1 MNWKLSF
8 QIAITHLLTKPRQ
21 TVVAMLGVM
30 FGISMFIIMISFMT
44 GVNNFMEEMAM
55 DGSPHVRI
63 YNPLQVKDGKIIE
76 QMYSTG
82 GQPATASGQ
91 PVWYV
96 VHHQRPKND
105 LSKIKNALF
114 LADELEKL
122 EEVEGVA
129 PQVSTQVFFNNGP
142 IQISGTMS
150 GIEVYKQKELF
161 NLESKLD
168 EGSLDNL
175 LTTSNAIVMGKGL
188 AEKVNVQL
196 GDRVSVTTPEG
207 NNLVL
212 KVVGIFSY
220 GMSAFDDSKSYAS
233 IATVQKIL
241 MRDPSYITD
250 LHVKLKNIQDARSFA
265 VTISQQL
272 NVFAE
277 DWETAN
283 SSLLAGDKI
292 RNTMTAVVSFTLLL
306 VAGFGIYNIMNMNII
321 NKMKDIAILKATG
334 FQGKDIVS
342 IFLLQ
347 SVIIGILGGLLGLA
361 MGYGGAYLLSITPF
375 PEAKF
380 MRLKT
385 LPVNFD
391 STFYVL
397 GMCFGFLT
405 TLFAGY
411 FPARKASRVDP
422 VKIIRG

>member
-1 MNWKLSF
+1 MNWKLTSE
-8 QIAITHLLTKPRQ
+8 IAVTHLTTKPKQ
-21 TVVAMLGVM
+21 TIVAMMGVM

-44 GVNNFMEEMAM
+44 GVNNFMEDMAM

-63 YNPLQVKDGKIIE
+63 YNPLQVEDETIIAG
-76 QMYSTG
+76 SH
-82 GQPATASGQ
+82 SNSHD
-91 PVWYV
+91 WFV

-114 LADELEKL
+114 LANEIEKL
-122 EEVEGVA
+122 PQVQGVA
-129 PQVSTQVFFNNGP
+129 PQVATQVFFNNGP

-150 GIEVYKQKELF
+150 GIDVHKQQELF
-161 NLESKLD
+161 SLETKMD
-168 EGSLDNL
+168 EGTLDNL
-175 LTTSNAIVMGKGL
+175 LTSSNAIVMGKGL

-250 LHVKLKNIQDARSFA
+250 LHIKLKNINEAKAFA
-265 VTISQQL
+265 NTLHQEL
-272 NVFAE
+272 NVYAE

-292 RNTMTAVVSFTLLL
+292 RNTMTTVISFTLLL

-334 FQGKDIVS
+334 FQGNDIIG
-342 IFLLQ
+342 IFLMQ
-347 SVIIGILGGLLGLA
+347 SVIIGILGGLLGIIL
-361 MGYGGAYLLSITPF
+361 GYGGCYLLSITPF

-391 STFYVL
+391 TMFYIL
-397 GMCFGFLT
+397 GLCFGFLT

-411 FPARKASRVDP
+411 FPAKKASKIDP
-422 VKIIRG
+422 VRIIRG

>member
-1 MNWKLSF
+1 M
-8 QIAITHLLTKPRQ
+8 
-21 TVVAMLGVM
+21 MGVM

-63 YNPLQVKDGKIIE
+63 YNPLQVKDEKII
-76 QMYSTG
+76 
-82 GQPATASGQ
+82 ATSSKDSED
-91 PVWYV
+91 WFV

-114 LADELEKL
+114 LSGEIEKL
-122 EEVEGVA
+122 PQVQGVA
-129 PQVSTQVFFNNGP
+129 PQVATQVFFNNGP

-150 GIEVYKQKELF
+150 GIDVRKQKELF
-161 NLESKLD
+161 NLESKMD

-175 LTTSNAIVMGKGL
+175 LTSSNAIVMGKGL

-250 LHVKLKNIQDARSFA
+250 LHIKLENINEAKTFARS
-265 VTISQQL
+265 IHERL
-272 NVFAE
+272 NVYAE

-292 RNTMTAVVSFTLLL
+292 RNTMTAVISFTLLL

-334 FQGKDIVS
+334 FQGDDIIG
-342 IFLLQ
+342 IFLFQ
-347 SVIIGILGGLLGLA
+347 SVIIGILGGLLGIVL
-361 MGYGGAYLLSITPF
+361 GYGGCYVLSITPF

-391 STFYVL
+391 SVFYVMGL
-397 GMCFGFLT
+397 CFGFVT

-411 FPARKASRVDP
+411 FLARKASKIDP
-422 VKIIRG
+422 VRIIRG

>member
-8 QIAITHLLTKPRQ
+8 QIAITHLVTKPKQ
-21 TVVAMLGVM
+21 TIVAMMGVM

-44 GVNNFMEEMAM
+44 GVNNFMEDMAM

-63 YNPLQVKDGKIIE
+63 YNPLQVKDDKIIQGSNE
-76 QMYSTG
+76 NSRE
-82 GQPATASGQ
+82 
-91 PVWYV
+91 WFV

-114 LADELEKL
+114 VADELEKL
-122 EEVEGVA
+122 QAVEGVA
-129 PQVSTQVFFNNGP
+129 PQVATQVFFNNGP

-150 GIEVYKQKELF
+150 GINVVKQKELF
-161 NLESKLD
+161 NLETKMD

-175 LTTSNAIVMGKGL
+175 LTSSDAIVMGKGL

-220 GMSAFDDSKSYAS
+220 GMASFDDSKSYAS

-250 LHVKLKNIQDARSFA
+250 LHIKLKNINNAKPFA
-265 VTISQQL
+265 TTIGKSL
-272 NVFAE
+272 NVYAE

-292 RNTMTAVVSFTLLL
+292 RNTMTTVISFTLLL

-334 FQGKDIVS
+334 FQGKDIVG

-347 SVIIGILGGLLGLA
+347 SVIIGLLGGLLGIIL
-361 MGYGGAYLLSITPF
+361 GYGGCYLLSITPF

-391 STFYVL
+391 SMFYIL
-397 GMCFGFLT
+397 GLCFGFIT

-411 FPARKASRVDP
+411 FPARKASRIDP
-422 VKIIRG
+422 VSIIRG

>member
-1 MNWKLSF
+1 MNWKLAF
-8 QIAITHLLTKPRQ
+8 QIAITHLVTKPKQ
-21 TVVAMLGVM
+21 TVVAMMGVM

-44 GVNNFMEEMAM
+44 GVNNFMEDMAM
-55 DGSPHVRI
+55 DGSPHIRI
-63 YNPLQVKDGKIIE
+63 YNPLQVKDEKIIAGD
-76 QMYSTG
+76 SKSNDG
-82 GQPATASGQ
+82 
-91 PVWYV
+91 WFV

-114 LADELEKL
+114 LSDEIEKL
-122 EEVEGVA
+122 PQVEGVA
-129 PQVSTQVFFNNGP
+129 PQVATQVFFNNGP

-150 GIEVYKQKELF
+150 GIDVQKQKELF
-161 NLESKLD
+161 NLESKMD

-175 LTTSNAIVMGKGL
+175 LTSSNAIVMGKGL

-250 LHVKLKNIQDARSFA
+250 LHIKLKDIKEARMFANI
-265 VTISQQL
+265 IHEQL
-272 NVFAE
+272 DIYAE

-292 RNTMTAVVSFTLLL
+292 RNTMTAVISFTLLL

-334 FQGKDIVS
+334 FQGNDIIG

-347 SVIIGILGGLLGLA
+347 SVIIGILGGLLGIVL
-361 MGYGGAYLLSITPF
+361 GYGGCYLLSITPF

-391 STFYVL
+391 SMFYIL
-397 GMCFGFLT
+397 GLCFGFIT

-411 FPARKASRVDP
+411 FPARKASKIDP
-422 VKIIRG
+422 VRIIRG

>member
-1 MNWKLSF
+1 
-8 QIAITHLLTKPRQ
+8 
-21 TVVAMLGVM
+21 
-30 FGISMFIIMISFMT
+30 
-44 GVNNFMEEMAM
+44 
-55 DGSPHVRI
+55 
-63 YNPLQVKDGKIIE
+63 
-76 QMYSTG
+76 MYSTG
-82 GQPATASGQ
+82 GQPPTASGQ

-391 STFYVL
+391 ATFYVL

>member
-1 MNWKLSF
+1 MNWKLAF
-8 QIAITHLLTKPRQ
+8 QIAITHLVTKPKQ
-21 TVVAMLGVM
+21 TIVAMMGVM

-44 GVNNFMEEMAM
+44 GVNNFMEDMAM
-55 DGSPHVRI
+55 DGSPHVRV
-63 YNPLQVKDGKIIE
+63 YNPLEVKDEKIIANANKNNE
-76 QMYSTG
+76 G
-82 GQPATASGQ
+82 
-91 PVWYV
+91 WFV

-114 LADELEKL
+114 LSSEIEKL
-122 EEVEGVA
+122 PQVEGVA

-150 GIEVYKQKELF
+150 GIDVRKQKELF
-161 NLESKLD
+161 NLESKMD

-175 LTTSNAIVMGKGL
+175 LTSSNAIIMGKGL

-250 LHVKLKNIQDARSFA
+250 LHIKLKDINEARSFA
-265 VTISQQL
+265 STIHDQL
-272 NVFAE
+272 KVYAE

-292 RNTMTAVVSFTLLL
+292 RNTMTAVISFTLLL

-334 FQGKDIVS
+334 FQGNDIIG

-347 SVIIGILGGLLGLA
+347 SVIIGILGGLLGLLL
-361 MGYGGAYLLSITPF
+361 GYGGCYLLSITPF

-391 STFYVL
+391 SMFYIL
-397 GMCFGFLT
+397 GLGFGFIT

>member
-1 MNWKLSF
+1 MNWKLAS
-8 QIAITHLLTKPRQ
+8 QIAVTHLITKPKQ
-21 TVVAMLGVM
+21 TVVAMMGVM

-63 YNPLQVKDGKIIE
+63 YNPLQVKDEKII
-76 QMYSTG
+76 
-82 GQPATASGQ
+82 ATSSKDSED
-91 PVWYV
+91 WFV

-114 LADELEKL
+114 LSGEIEKL
-122 EEVEGVA
+122 PQVQGVA
-129 PQVSTQVFFNNGP
+129 PQVATQVFFNNGP

-150 GIEVYKQKELF
+150 GVDVRKQKELF
-161 NLESKLD
+161 NLESKMD

-175 LTTSNAIVMGKGL
+175 LTSSNAIVMGKGL

-250 LHVKLKNIQDARSFA
+250 LHIKLENINEAKTFARS
-265 VTISQQL
+265 IHERL
-272 NVFAE
+272 NVYAE

-292 RNTMTAVVSFTLLL
+292 RNTMTAVISFTLLL

-334 FQGKDIVS
+334 FQGDDIIG
-342 IFLLQ
+342 IFLFQ
-347 SVIIGILGGLLGLA
+347 SVIIGILGGLLGIVL
-361 MGYGGAYLLSITPF
+361 GYGGCYVLSITPF

-391 STFYVL
+391 SVFYVMGL
-397 GMCFGFLT
+397 CFGFVT

-411 FPARKASRVDP
+411 FPARKASKIDP
-422 VKIIRG
+422 VRIIRG